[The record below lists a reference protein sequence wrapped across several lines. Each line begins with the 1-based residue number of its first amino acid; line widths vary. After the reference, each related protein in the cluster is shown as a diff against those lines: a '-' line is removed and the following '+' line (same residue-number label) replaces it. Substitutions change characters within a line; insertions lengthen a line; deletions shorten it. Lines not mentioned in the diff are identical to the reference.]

1 MRQNSLIC
9 FPMFRLIPGIMSN
22 ARRKALAISQEEE
35 RRQEITDSLRNTFLE
50 IDHAATYAQAVNQ
63 CSRFHYIL
71 MILDI
76 HFSEING
83 VVVVRRLRQLEQ
95 SPILVLSARYSRQ
108 EEIEAL
114 NAGADAYL
122 PMEGPLDQDL
132 LLAHASALMRRYLSA
147 NTREAAMIQIAGLG
161 LKINLG
167 TRKAFLNGENL
178 HLTPKQF
185 DVFQLLVE
193 HIGEIVTKEEL
204 FENVWKTDFD
214 IYADAALKYQIK
226 ELRKKLDQHGMK
238 HLIETARGV
247 GYQLA
252 LEEHS

>member
-1 MRQNSLIC
+1 
-9 FPMFRLIPGIMSN
+9 
-22 ARRKALAISQEEE
+22 
-35 RRQEITDSLRNTFLE
+35 
-50 IDHAATYAQAVNQ
+50 
-63 CSRFHYIL
+63 
-71 MILDI
+71 
-76 HFSEING
+76 
-83 VVVVRRLRQLEQ
+83 
-95 SPILVLSARYSRQ
+95 
-108 EEIEAL
+108 
-114 NAGADAYL
+114 
-122 PMEGPLDQDL
+122 
-132 LLAHASALMRRYLSA
+132 
-147 NTREAAMIQIAGLG
+147 MIQIAGLG